1 MFSNFIMVQ
10 YFTRQGLDNLKKE
23 LEDLKKNQVPYTK
36 KLIKEAAAFGDL
48 KENAAYHD
56 ARDKMSFLKG
66 RIEQLEGAINEAVIR
81 EKQGNDTIQIG
92 SEIKILFGD
101 SEENYTI
108 TAPTEADILK
118 NKISYQSP
126 LGKELMGK
134 KQNEKFKFNKIEIKI
149 IEIK

>member
-1 MFSNFIMVQ
+1 MVQ
-10 YFTRQGLDNLKKE
+10 YFTCEGLQKIKDELKDIKE
-23 LEDLKKNQVPYTK
+23 NQVRETK

-66 RIEQLEGAINEAVIR
+66 RIEQLECAINEAVIR
-81 EKQGNDTIQIG
+81 EKDGNDTVQIG
-92 SEIKILFGD
+92 SEIKILFGN

-108 TAPTEADILK
+108 TSPTEADVLK

-134 KQNEKFKFNKIEIKI
+134 KVGDKFKFNGKTEIKI
-149 IEIK
+149 LEIK